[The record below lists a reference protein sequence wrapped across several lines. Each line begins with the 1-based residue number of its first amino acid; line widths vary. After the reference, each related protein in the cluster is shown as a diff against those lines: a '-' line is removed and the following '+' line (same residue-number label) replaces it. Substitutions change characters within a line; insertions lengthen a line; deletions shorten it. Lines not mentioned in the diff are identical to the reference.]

1 MARPEKNT
9 VEYFPFICAEG
20 KKMYYLEETYG
31 NDGFATFVKLLR
43 ELAKTE
49 YHYLNL
55 NEKTTQMFLASKC
68 KVSKET
74 LISIINDLVDL
85 GKFNAVLWSEN
96 KIIWCQDF
104 VDSIQD
110 AYEKRKNKCITFDGL
125 LHLLVSLGVRKP
137 IKSKSI
143 APDNTQTIV
152 DYTKEEESRL
162 TPPPEFKGEKILGI
176 DYVKAYDD
184 LPDDFKNMYD
194 EIFYKSWLNINKHI
208 SDNCKYLRTWSDQIT
223 VYEFKKIYDRIDK
236 KEITINQ
243 VKLALED
250 LDKSKLAK
258 DKYNSVY
265 HGFNTYL
272 KTILKNV

>member
-9 VEYFPFICAEG
+9 VAYFPFYCEDG

-85 GKFNAVLWSEN
+85 GKFDAILWNEN

-104 VDSIQD
+104 IDSIQD

-125 LHLLVSLGVRKP
+125 LQLLIGLGVRKP
-137 IKSKSI
+137 QKQPLKG
-143 APDNTQTIV
+143 DGNTQI
-152 DYTKEEESRL
+152 KEDKKKEKEIKEDNIPTL
-162 TPPPEFKGEKILGI
+162 NEFLEFSKEKLNGT
-176 DYVKAYDD
+176 YSEFENSLKLKYDAWVSND
-184 LPDDFKNMYD
+184 WKDGYN
-194 EIFYKSWLNINKHI
+194 
-208 SDNCKYLRTWSDQIT
+208 
-223 VYEFKKIYDRIDK
+223 KKITNWKTKLLNTIPHLK
-236 KEITINQ
+236 KETKGTTQINHNT
-243 VKLALED
+243 L
-250 LDKSKLAK
+250 LD
-258 DKYNSVY
+258 N
-265 HGFNTYL
+265 F
-272 KTILKNV
+272 